1 MTIYIGNL
9 DYQVTSQNLQEVF
22 EEYGT
27 VSKVVI
33 PTDRETGQGR
43 GFAFVDMGTT
53 DQEDSAIAD
62 LDGAEWMGRSM
73 RVRKARPKNSDNE
86 NNRGNRSRSGF

>member
-9 DYQVTSQNLQEVF
+9 DYQVTSENLQEVF
-22 EEYGT
+22 QDYGT
-27 VSKVVI
+27 VSKVVV
-33 PTDRETGQGR
+33 PKDRETGQGR
-43 GFAFVDMGTT
+43 GFAFVDMETT
-53 DQEDSAIAD
+53 DQEESAIAE

-73 RVRKARPKNSDNE
+73 RVRKARPKTNDND

>member
-9 DYQVTSQNLQEVF
+9 DYQVTSENLQEVF
-22 EEYGT
+22 QDYGT
-27 VSKVVI
+27 VSKVVV
-33 PTDRETGQGR
+33 PKDRETGQGR

-53 DQEDSAIAD
+53 DEEDSAISE
-62 LDGAEWMGRSM
+62 LDGAQWMGRSM
-73 RVRKARPKNSDNE
+73 RVSKARPKNNDNE

>member
-9 DYQVTSQNLQEVF
+9 DYQVTSENLQEVF
-22 EEYGT
+22 QDYGT
-27 VSKVVI
+27 VSKVVV
-33 PTDRETGQGR
+33 PKDRETGQGR

-53 DQEDSAIAD
+53 DQEDSAIAE
-62 LDGAEWMGRSM
+62 LDGAEWMGRYM
-73 RVRKARPKNSDNE
+73 RVRKARPKTNDND

>member
-9 DYQVTSQNLQEVF
+9 DYQVTSENLQEVF
-22 EEYGT
+22 QDYGT
-27 VSKVVI
+27 VSKVVV
-33 PTDRETGQGR
+33 PKDRETGQGR

-53 DQEDSAIAD
+53 DEEDSAISE
-62 LDGAEWMGRSM
+62 LDGAQWMGRSM
-73 RVRKARPKNSDNE
+73 RVRKARPKNNDNE

>member
-9 DYQVTSQNLQEVF
+9 DYQVTSENLQEVF
-22 EEYGT
+22 QDYGT

-43 GFAFVDMGTT
+43 GFAFVDMGTP

-73 RVRKARPKNSDNE
+73 RVRKARPKNNDND